1 MAAQHKSG
9 VYKPMELKNPFE
21 RGDATYHD
29 LLRDAVKEKG
39 RWRNVAL
46 FSLILFVVN
55 IFIYYHAVSLQRT
68 IPVLV
73 NVMEWGEAQ
82 YIGEVREGN
91 AASKVP
97 EAAIQYQVRDFI
109 TKLRGISSDG
119 EVMYRDITQCYEMV
133 TRKGET
139 KMTAELRRDD
149 PFSLVGDLKRVAAI
163 ETMLKLSTET
173 YQVDWIETT
182 SGKENKRFRMRG
194 LVTVKL
200 LEPSEKK
207 RVKNPLG
214 IYIDDYDFTTIE
226 GGVK

>member
-1 MAAQHKSG
+1 MAAQHKPA

-29 LLRDAVKEKG
+29 LLRDAVKEKTAWKRVG
-39 RWRNVAL
+39 L
-46 FSLILFVVN
+46 FSLILFVISVY
-55 IFIYYHAVSLQRT
+55 IYFHAVSLQRT
-68 IPVLV
+68 VPVLV
-73 NVMEWGEAQ
+73 NVMEWGEAR

-91 AASKVP
+91 TGKIP

-109 TKLRGISSDG
+109 TKLRVISNDG
-119 EVMYRDITQCYEMV
+119 EVIYRDITQCYEMV

-149 PFSLVGDLKRVAAI
+149 PFSLVGDLKRVAVI
-163 ETMLKLSTET
+163 ESMLKLSTET

-182 SGKENKRFRMRG
+182 SGKEYKKVRMRG

-200 LEPSEKK
+200 LEPSDKK

-226 GGVK
+226 GAVR